1 MVPLACIDRIQ
12 RGAHSKRFSL
22 ARHEALSSDEND
34 ILLLLEE
41 RDQPACLTIVYRPN
55 DSSTTTAGPLTSSL
69 NRLHPNGGTVT
80 SNYSTGLETLDLI
93 IPKAADYEILLTALE
108 DLTVIDREN
117 RQRFTL
123 NLQMLHNAWT
133 ELGKEWEAPIGHTDW
148 LALCDKLQVPLK
160 RSTVSA
166 LFKDETRDKEERL
179 SFAEVATLLETVKY
193 HAVPQDKNILERIW
207 TDMVATD
214 PVPSVDLTE
223 GESNLELNL
232 QKRQESVSVVAFLSF
247 LRSQQK
253 EYLTSLEDATTLVQV
268 LNQQVSL
275 DDLVMK
281 KPVTT
286 DRLTKSR
293 FYSFLTSDSNDLMNP
308 DRGRLGAD
316 DMTRPLSHY
325 WINTSHD
332 TYLASLPPSFH
343 GKSAYSRFARSGG
356 HQQVDEQGYAA
367 ALWRGV
373 RCIEVDLYDGLET
386 VGSGPQPVVARYQP
400 TPDHNNP
407 ANRTSLQLVCGEIYS
422 FLEQHPYSFPIL
434 LKLEN
439 HCSPRVQVE
448 VTKILQDTLGDLLV
462 QAEDYLSSSN
472 LDDPMTLPSP
482 EAMRGKV
489 VIIGKRPKKMQLGRR
504 LTSAGDKPE

>member
-1 MVPLACIDRIQ
+1 MGRAPPVKMVPLACIDRIQ
-12 RGAHSKRFSL
+12 RGAHSKRFSI
-22 ARHEALSSDEND
+22 ARQEALSSDEND

-55 DSSTTTAGPLTSSL
+55 DSGTTTAGPLTSSL
-69 NRLHPNGGTVT
+69 NRLHPNGGTAT
-80 SNYSTGLETLDLI
+80 ANYSTGLETLDLI

-133 ELGKEWEAPIGHTDW
+133 ELGKEWEAPIGHNDW

-166 LFKDETRDKEERL
+166 LFKDETRDKDERL

-214 PVPSVDLTE
+214 PVPNVDLTE
-223 GESNLELNL
+223 AESNLELNL

-253 EYLTSLEDATTLVQV
+253 EYLTSLEDATDLVQV

-281 KPVTT
+281 KPITT

-308 DRGRLGAD
+308 DRGRVGAD

-422 FLEQHPYSFPIL
+422 FLEQHPYSFPI
-434 LKLEN
+434 
-439 HCSPRVQVE
+439 
-448 VTKILQDTLGDLLV
+448 
-462 QAEDYLSSSN
+462 
-472 LDDPMTLPSP
+472 
-482 EAMRGKV
+482 
-489 VIIGKRPKKMQLGRR
+489 RPGPARQ
-504 LTSAGDKPE
+504 